1 MALSKCLYC
10 NKTKERSQMYKN
22 IKHYT
27 TESKTTKEKVSKT
40 KNEYY
45 CDEICFKKY
54 EEIEQERYSKREI
67 IRLICEEILCMGF
80 NTLFVSNL
88 RDNVYKYYQ
97 PKVVLQYLQ
106 EEKNRLYSIM
116 NNKHFP
122 TLHNKLSYLIAVIQ
136 NGLAKYTY
144 KDYNEVIY
152 GTYYEPVEITNH
164 NNSNR
169 NNRKKSLKDLEEEYV
184 NEKEG

>member
-1 MALSKCLYC
+1 
-10 NKTKERSQMYKN
+10 
-22 IKHYT
+22 
-27 TESKTTKEKVSKT
+27 
-40 KNEYY
+40 
-45 CDEICFKKY
+45 
-54 EEIEQERYSKREI
+54 
-67 IRLICEEILCMGF
+67 MGF
-80 NTLFVSNL
+80 NTLFVSSL

-122 TLHNKLSYLIAVIQ
+122 TLHNKLNYLIAVIQ

-184 NEKEG
+184 NKKE